1 MATTVF
7 GHRGIP
13 EKYIENSISGFKYL
27 AEHGEAVEFD
37 VHLTKD
43 LIPVIMHDEKIDRTT
58 NGSGY
63 IKDFNYEELKS
74 FHLINDVN
82 REQQAG
88 KIESIP
94 KLDDVLSV
102 FSDTQIHLNIELKT
116 DNFDYLGIEQIVLNT
131 VQHFHFNRP
140 VIFSSFNI
148 NTLDRL
154 YAIDQSLNLAYLS
167 EQPVNDFP
175 HFMQDHHLNALH
187 PSVESLQG
195 GNVVQRIWTVNDDNV
210 LDKLL
215 DFDVAGIFTDNFV
228 HAIKTR
234 NCRG

>member
-102 FSDTQIHLNIELKT
+102 FNDTQIQLNIELKT

-167 EQPVNDFP
+167 EQPVNDFL

>member
-102 FSDTQIHLNIELKT
+102 FNDTQIQLNIELKT

-167 EQPVNDFP
+167 EQPVNDFL

-215 DFDVAGIFTDNFV
+215 DFGVAGIFTDNFV